1 MLQIIFMNEWN
12 KIFCIVSGEM
22 NHSRSTEEVDILVHW
37 NIFVIRRKYFC
48 CVFGGRVGCT
58 ECGYVDVGVTEAGPS
73 QLQLPLPCCRRRCT
87 PHWSKLKKRIF
98 GVWSMRHSLA
108 PLHFNLRLTGCP
120 TIEYSLSFGCFL
132 GCPCSYRGLFY
143 HFSTAQE
150 TTIPKLTLLASL
162 CQKLIKLQSKTW
174 GKLNLDII

>member
-1 MLQIIFMNEWN
+1 MNEWN

-22 NHSRSTEEVDILVHW
+22 NYSRSTEEVDILVHW

-73 QLQLPLPCCRRRCT
+73 QLQLPLPCCRRCCCCT

-108 PLHFNLRLTGCP
+108 PSHFNLRLIMT
-120 TIEYSLSFGCFL
+120 
-132 GCPCSYRGLFY
+132 
-143 HFSTAQE
+143 
-150 TTIPKLTLLASL
+150 KLWHHMPYNAFKNTVRSIAIATDFRER
-162 CQKLIKLQSKTW
+162 QRF
-174 GKLNLDII
+174 